1 MNQAIIMHNLAGES
15 LPPGPSPKN
24 TVSDTPPSAGDTPAT
39 PPKKMTKKFRGSSA
53 RSLTEKNE
61 NLNRSMPNAG
71 KLKTLQK
78 KHHGRCLFLKGT
90 LIPNLDFHFVNDCLL
105 LHHSFNTLYEGY
117 DGMVHG
123 GILAAIIDASMTQC
137 LMGHGITGYTGEL
150 TIRYR
155 GPVKLNARTTMVTRL
170 ISGRFDKLYTME
182 TAVSQEQKTCVTATS
197 KFLKITQ

>member
-1 MNQAIIMHNLAGES
+1 MGES

-39 PPKKMTKKFRGSSA
+39 PPRKITRRDLLKRGVSPSKSNPEYQRLTPTA
-53 RSLTEKNE
+53 RSMKFLRNKY
-61 NLNRSMPNAG
+61 
-71 KLKTLQK
+71 
-78 KHHGRCLFLKGT
+78 HHHCLFNRNN
-90 LIPNLDFHFVNDCLL
+90 LIPGLDFNFINDNLIL
-105 LHHSFNTLYEGY
+105 NYSFSSQYEGY